1 MERKREDSEAGRR
14 ICQTVSR
21 EEKRKEWAKHWQC
34 HTEVPNPEDTLWSNE
49 ELKNLEKGRGFL
61 RVIMRRRRGITR
73 QRQEWDAMACIPKF
87 RWISR
92 ENQEERWWSS
102 WRRWNSVGDG
112 HNKLAYLVWSRGHQA
127 LNENVETRGWIKIHP
142 KLRVNACKN

>member
-49 ELKNLEKGRGFL
+49 ELKNLEKGRGFFESDHEKAARNYKAKAGVGCDGL
-61 RVIMRRRRGITR
+61 H
-73 QRQEWDAMACIPKF
+73 PKVPLDF
-87 RWISR
+87 ER
-92 ENQEERWWSS
+92 E
-102 WRRWNSVGDG
+102 
-112 HNKLAYLVWSRGHQA
+112 SRGEVVEFLEKVEQCGRWSQQA
-127 LNENVETRGWIKIHP
+127 CTTS
-142 KLRVNACKN
+142 